1 MKENKNNYDVNEL
14 TRLKNHLTK
23 KKAQFE
29 RDIVEYKKTED
40 KDEDKIDEFEN
51 IQVEAEDITDDIE
64 HYFGVTKEQ
73 RHERERQI
81 ELERQAEEKK
91 QKFELQKYE
100 MEIERRKQDQ
110 QYELERLHIESDV
123 QKEKC
128 KTESTIATLEREKK
142 NIIKMQT
149 VRLPKLE
156 LKRFNGQLLRWQAF
170 WDTFEATIHKNDSL
184 HKIDKFNYLRSQLEG
199 DALKSIAGLE
209 LTHANYDVAI
219 EILKER
225 YGNVQL
231 IIENHYAKLSDMST
245 ASNKTNV
252 LRSTFNTIE
261 QHLRSLEALGEDI
274 DHKHYITTIK
284 RKFPVSVIA
293 HIEQQKDINEEWT
306 VKKLRKTLQRYI
318 TSKEIAEHHQP
329 TTNSQNNYP
338 DEFKGRNHWNMG
350 SSPGTTRTML
360 ANVKSRN
367 PSCIFCGKRHWS
379 DECRTIS
386 SLSERKEK
394 LKGKCYICLKLRQ
407 KENALQKSH
416 ATIVRKMTI
425 IVVCVRPYLS
435 VNRTAMGRKT
445 L

>member
-1 MKENKNNYDVNEL
+1 MALKRIENSKQRLQEKINEGKQYLKENKNNYDVNEL

-142 NIIKMQT
+142 NIIKVQT

-156 LKRFNGQLLRWQAF
+156 LKRFNG
-170 WDTFEATIHKNDSL
+170 
-184 HKIDKFNYLRSQLEG
+184 
-199 DALKSIAGLE
+199 
-209 LTHANYDVAI
+209 
-219 EILKER
+219 
-225 YGNVQL
+225 
-231 IIENHYAKLSDMST
+231 
-245 ASNKTNV
+245 
-252 LRSTFNTIE
+252 
-261 QHLRSLEALGEDI
+261 
-274 DHKHYITTIK
+274 
-284 RKFPVSVIA
+284 
-293 HIEQQKDINEEWT
+293 
-306 VKKLRKTLQRYI
+306 
-318 TSKEIAEHHQP
+318 
-329 TTNSQNNYP
+329 
-338 DEFKGRNHWNMG
+338 
-350 SSPGTTRTML
+350 
-360 ANVKSRN
+360 
-367 PSCIFCGKRHWS
+367 
-379 DECRTIS
+379 
-386 SLSERKEK
+386 
-394 LKGKCYICLKLRQ
+394 
-407 KENALQKSH
+407 
-416 ATIVRKMTI
+416 
-425 IVVCVRPYLS
+425 
-435 VNRTAMGRKT
+435 
-445 L
+445 